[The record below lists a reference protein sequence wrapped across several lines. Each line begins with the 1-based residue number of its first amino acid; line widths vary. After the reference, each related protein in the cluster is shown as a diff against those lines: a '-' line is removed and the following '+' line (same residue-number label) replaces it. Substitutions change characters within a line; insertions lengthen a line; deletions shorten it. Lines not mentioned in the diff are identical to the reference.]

1 MSKRI
6 FRAICL
12 VSFLVLI
19 ISAALTMSVLYTHFE
34 GELSSEMK
42 SEAKTLA
49 YILEKDGVDFFKD
62 LPFDDKRITVISQDG
77 TVLFDNTVEDV
88 SQMENHLGRE
98 EIDEALKNGTGESC
112 RYSKTIAEKTVY
124 YAVKTADGSV
134 LRLSE
139 TQYSLFTIIMG
150 TLQPIVVIIVIML
163 VLAAFFASRASRI
176 IVAPIN
182 GIDLD
187 NPQGNEIYEELAPL
201 VTKITKQNN
210 TIREQLEEAGRKQ
223 EEFLVITENMLEGLI
238 LIDGKSNIISCN
250 SAAKKLLNSDIPDEH
265 CCVFI
270 LNRSQEFS
278 RCVERSLLGEHWTEI
293 LEGGGRSCRL
303 AADPVKNNGAVLG
316 AVIVIM
322 DITETAK
329 REELRREF
337 TANVSH
343 ELKTPLTSIAGFAE
357 LMKYGMVKPEDIKDF
372 SESIYDE
379 AQRLITLVNDILNLS
394 ALDEGGLNYERERV
408 ELLKLSGEVMK
419 SLKIPAEKKNVT
431 LITKGEN
438 VSVMGCKKIL
448 REMLFNL
455 CDNGVKYNVQG
466 GRLTVTVSC
475 ENRTPKIEV
484 ADTGIGIPE
493 EDQERV
499 FERFYRVDKSH
510 SREIGGTGLGLSIVK
525 HGAMY
530 HNACVALASSPGKGT
545 TVSIVFPE
553 ESADQ

>member
-12 VSFLVLI
+12 VSFVVLI
-19 ISAALTMSVLYTHFE
+19 ISAALTMGVLYTHFE

-42 SEAKTLA
+42 SEVKTLA
-49 YILEKDGVDFFKD
+49 YIWEKNGVDFFEH
-62 LPFDDKRITVISQDG
+62 LPFGDKRITVISPEG
-77 TVLFDNTVEDV
+77 VVLFDNTVEDI

-98 EIDEALKNGTGESC
+98 EVDEALKTGAGESC

-124 YAVKTADGSV
+124 YAVKASDGNII
-134 LRLSE
+134 RLSE

-182 GIDLD
+182 GINLD
-187 NPQGNEIYEELAPL
+187 DPHGDEIYEELAPL

-210 TIREQLEEAGRKQ
+210 TIREQLEEARRKQ

-250 SAAKKLLNSDIPDEH
+250 TAAKRLLNSDIPGEH

-270 LNRSQEFS
+270 LNRSREFS
-278 RCVERSLLGEHWTEI
+278 SCVEKSLSGEHWTET
-293 LEGGGRSCRL
+293 LESGGRLCRV
-303 AADPVKNNGAVLG
+303 AADPVKNNGETVG
-316 AVIVIM
+316 AVIVIL

-357 LMKYGMVKPEDIKDF
+357 LMKYGMVKSEDIKDF
-372 SESIYDE
+372 AESIYDE

-394 ALDEGGLNYERERV
+394 ALDEGGVKYEKERV
-408 ELLKLSGEVMK
+408 ELLRLAGDVMK

-431 LITKGEN
+431 LITKGEKAA
-438 VSVMGCKKIL
+438 VTGSEKVL

-466 GRLTVTVSC
+466 GKLTVTVSC

-493 EDQERV
+493 EEQERV

-525 HGAMY
+525 HGAAY
-530 HNACVALASSPGKGT
+530 HNAAVTLSSIPGKGT
-545 TVSIVFPE
+545 TVTIIFPE
-553 ESADQ
+553 EK

>member
-12 VSFLVLI
+12 VSFVVLI

-42 SEAKTLA
+42 SETETLSH
-49 YILEKDGVDFFKD
+49 ILEKEGIGFLQD
-62 LPFDDKRITVISQDG
+62 LPVGDKRVTVIAPDG
-77 TVLFDNTVEDV
+77 AVLFDNTVDDV

-98 EIDEALKNGTGESC
+98 EVDEALKNGIGESC
-112 RYSKTIAEKTVY
+112 RFSKTIAEKTVY
-124 YAVKTADGSV
+124 YAVKTADGNV

-163 VLAAFFASRASRI
+163 ILAAFFASRASKI

-187 NPQGNEIYEELAPL
+187 NPQEKEIYEELAPL

-210 TIREQLEEAGRKQ
+210 TIREQLEEARRKQ

-238 LIDGKSNIISCN
+238 LIDVKSNIITCN
-250 SAAKKLLNSDIPDEH
+250 SAAKKLLNSDIPSEH

-270 LNRSQEFS
+270 LNRSRQFS
-278 RCVERSLLGEHWTEI
+278 SCVEKSLAGEHCTET
-293 LEGGGRSCRL
+293 LESGGRLCRL
-303 AADPVKNNGAVLG
+303 AADPVKNGSETVG
-316 AVIVIM
+316 AVIVIL

-357 LMKYGMVKPEDIKDF
+357 LMKYGMVKPDDIKDF
-372 SESIYDE
+372 AESIYDE

-394 ALDEGGLNYERERV
+394 ALDEGGVKYEKERV
-408 ELLKLSGEVMK
+408 NLLKLSGDVMK

-438 VSVMGCKKIL
+438 VTVTGSEKIL

-455 CDNGVKYNVQG
+455 CDNGVKYNVPG

-475 ENRTPKIEV
+475 ENRTPKVQV

-493 EDQERV
+493 EEQERV

-525 HGAMY
+525 HGALY
-530 HNACVALASSPGKGT
+530 HSACVTLDSIPGKGT
-545 TVSIVFPE
+545 TVTIIFPE
-553 ESADQ
+553 EK